1 MKKKLVSV
9 ILTYYK
15 KKNFIKK
22 TLKSLLNQS
31 YKNYELICVYD
42 NKNLDELKFIRNQLS
57 RIKKVKLI
65 INKKN
70 LGVAKS
76 RNLAI
81 KSSKGEYIAFLDSD
95 DLWKKNKL
103 RDQLKIMEKNR
114 LDITCTSYF
123 IIDEKNKNLGIR
135 TVDDQISYNQIS
147 KKCDIGL
154 STVIIKS
161 KIMKKFRF
169 PDLKTQEDL
178 GLWLH
183 ILRAGYSFFP
193 IKESYSSWRKTKKSL
208 SSNPYQK
215 LKDAFKLFYFYENK
229 NLIIAIY
236 SVVILSLNK
245 LIKFKSGN

>member
-1 MKKKLVSV
+1 MKEKLVSV
-9 ILTYYK
+9 VLTYYK
-15 KKNFIKK
+15 KKNFIQK
-22 TLKSLLNQS
+22 TINSLLNQS

-42 NKNLDELKFIRNQLS
+42 DNNLDELKFIEKQLS
-57 RIKKVKLI
+57 KIKRVKLI

-70 LGVAKS
+70 LGVAES
-76 RNLAI
+76 RNQAI
-81 KSSKGEYIAFLDSD
+81 KYTKGKYIAFLDSD

-103 RDQLKIMEKNR
+103 KDQLEIMEKNK

-123 IIDEKNKNLGIR
+123 IIDESNRKLGIR
-135 TVDDQISYNQIS
+135 PVNEKISYNQIS

-161 KIMKKFRF
+161 KIMKKFKF
-169 PDLKTQEDL
+169 PNLKTQEDL
-178 GLWLH
+178 GLWLSL
-183 ILRAGYSFFP
+183 LRAGYNFFP
-193 IKESYSSWRKTKKSL
+193 IKKSYSSWRKTKKSL
-208 SSNPYQK
+208 SSNTFQK